1 MIRVIALR
9 FARKDQFAAS
19 SSSPV
24 TTAIPTAFSRRF
36 VESGAPL
43 HSHLVQDV
51 DHADA
56 DPVDADAEAGPG
68 VGELG
73 LEPVHELLVLAERV
87 AQRPHVGE
95 DQPQAVGAHD
105 LVLGPARAALDV
117 VAVRVAV
124 GDGDLL
130 AAVEAAGLL
139 GVRSRSPWASSAEKR
154 SRPALSQARNATLG
168 RAGDGGEV
176 ADSRFEEQVLA
187 SPLPVLLDVW
197 APWCVPCRGMEPV
210 IEELAA
216 SLSGRVRVA
225 KLNLDRNP
233 QSAAR
238 LRIQGVPTLI
248 VFKGG
253 HEVGRMVGAR
263 GKSEL
268 MRALADVD

>member
-1 MIRVIALR
+1 M
-9 FARKDQFAAS
+9 
-19 SSSPV
+19 
-24 TTAIPTAFSRRF
+24 
-36 VESGAPL
+36 
-43 HSHLVQDV
+43 
-51 DHADA
+51 
-56 DPVDADAEAGPG
+56 
-68 VGELG
+68 
-73 LEPVHELLVLAERV
+73 
-87 AQRPHVGE
+87 PH
-95 DQPQAVGAHD
+95 
-105 LVLGPARAALDV
+105 
-117 VAVRVAV
+117 
-124 GDGDLL
+124 
-130 AAVEAAGLL
+130 L
-139 GVRSRSPWASSAEKR
+139 GV
-154 SRPALSQARNATLG
+154 PATV
-168 RAGDGGEV
+168 EV

-268 MRALADVD
+268 MRALADID

>member
-1 MIRVIALR
+1 M
-9 FARKDQFAAS
+9 
-19 SSSPV
+19 
-24 TTAIPTAFSRRF
+24 
-36 VESGAPL
+36 
-43 HSHLVQDV
+43 
-51 DHADA
+51 
-56 DPVDADAEAGPG
+56 
-68 VGELG
+68 
-73 LEPVHELLVLAERV
+73 
-87 AQRPHVGE
+87 
-95 DQPQAVGAHD
+95 
-105 LVLGPARAALDV
+105 PATV
-117 VAVRVAV
+117 V
-124 GDGDLL
+124 
-130 AAVEAAGLL
+130 
-139 GVRSRSPWASSAEKR
+139 
-154 SRPALSQARNATLG
+154 
-168 RAGDGGEV
+168 EV

-210 IEELAA
+210 IEELAV

-263 GKSEL
+263 GKSDL

>member
-1 MIRVIALR
+1 M
-9 FARKDQFAAS
+9 
-19 SSSPV
+19 
-24 TTAIPTAFSRRF
+24 
-36 VESGAPL
+36 
-43 HSHLVQDV
+43 
-51 DHADA
+51 
-56 DPVDADAEAGPG
+56 
-68 VGELG
+68 
-73 LEPVHELLVLAERV
+73 
-87 AQRPHVGE
+87 PH
-95 DQPQAVGAHD
+95 
-105 LVLGPARAALDV
+105 
-117 VAVRVAV
+117 
-124 GDGDLL
+124 
-130 AAVEAAGLL
+130 L
-139 GVRSRSPWASSAEKR
+139 GV
-154 SRPALSQARNATLG
+154 PATVV
-168 RAGDGGEV
+168 EV

-216 SLSGRVRVA
+216 SLWGRVRVA